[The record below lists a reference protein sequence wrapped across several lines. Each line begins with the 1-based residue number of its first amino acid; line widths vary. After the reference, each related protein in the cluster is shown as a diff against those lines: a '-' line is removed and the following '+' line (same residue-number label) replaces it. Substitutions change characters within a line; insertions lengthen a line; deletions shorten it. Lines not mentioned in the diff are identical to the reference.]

1 MTNLKTSLAIL
12 AGAALVLV
20 GFTSC
25 ESSGSSS
32 SGNKVKS
39 GFGRNTTTSQIM
51 GQHRRAS
58 H

>member
-1 MTNLKTSLAIL
+1 MSSVKKSLAL
-12 AGAALVLV
+12 FAGAALVLV
-20 GFTSC
+20 GLPSC

-58 H
+58 R